1 MLLNYLNSY
10 YKKYKFLSYIFL
22 FISCLSL
29 SGQTLAKENNKNL
42 QNIYKLLQEKNF
54 KDALKELEV
63 LCEDN
68 DVQAQL
74 LFSKILFSGDLTPQ
88 DFESSYFWSSSALL
102 GGLKQS
108 NIIIEKLKE
117 YLSEDKIGKIKEDLR
132 EFLEKKALNKDKR
145 AIIQIAKFY
154 ETYLDPVDFVN
165 AYTWYSVA
173 VAQGI
178 KTAKNKRDEVI
189 SELNEKDLLEAQAL
203 SIKLFK
209 QINN

>member
-1 MLLNYLNSY
+1 ML
-10 YKKYKFLSYIFL
+10 
-22 FISCLSL
+22 ISCLSL
-29 SGQTLAKENNKNL
+29 SGQTSAEVNNKNL
-42 QNIYKLLQEKNF
+42 QYVYKLLQEKNF

-88 DFESSYFWSSSALL
+88 NFESSYFWSSSALL

-108 NIIIEKLKE
+108 NKIIEKLSE
-117 YLSEDKIGKIKEDLR
+117 YLNEDKIVKIKENLR
-132 EFLEKKALNKDKR
+132 AFLEKRALNKDKR

-154 ETYLDPVDFVN
+154 ETFLDPVDFVN

-178 KTAKNKRDEVI
+178 KTAKNKRDKII

>member
-1 MLLNYLNSY
+1 MLNYLNCY
-10 YKKYKFLSYIFL
+10 YKKHKILLYIFL
-22 FISCLSL
+22 CISCFSL
-29 SGQTLAKENNKNL
+29 SSQTLAEENNKNL
-42 QNIYKLLQEKNF
+42 QNVYKLLQEKNF
-54 KDALKELEV
+54 KDALKELQI

-108 NIIIEKLKE
+108 NNIIEKLSE
-117 YLSEDKIGKIKEDLR
+117 YLSEDKIIKIKENLR
-132 EFLEKKALNKDKR
+132 DFLEKKALNKDKR
-145 AIIQIAKFY
+145 AIVQIAKFY
-154 ETYLDPVDFVN
+154 ESFIDPVDFVN

-178 KTAKNKRDEVI
+178 KTAKIKRDEMI

-203 SIKLFK
+203 SIKLFEK
-209 QINN
+209 INN